1 MEENKELDFVEEYI
15 SRLKFGGASEQTIR
29 SYKKDVYKLTSF
41 FGISNSSDF
50 YKLTVSDYER
60 FYRSQNISSNSING
74 LIRNLS
80 AYFHSARIVN
90 GNSFFDVLFGNRKY
104 MKVNRVQK
112 DTLTPEEEDLII
124 SAGLNL
130 QEKFMIAMALK
141 TALRC
146 GEIAAIK
153 MGDISGCEIS
163 IKSKGGDE
171 TSHTYLDKELCAMM
185 QEYVL
190 KERNTDSEYLFY
202 AVRGN
207 EGKNGI
213 TGTSINNRVRSACKR
228 AGITKNITSHR
239 LRATAITNVAF
250 KHGDRAAQALAR
262 HKSPSTTNIYINNN
276 DVAVKN
282 ILLGEE

>member
-1 MEENKELDFVEEYI
+1 MEQPDFVSNYI
-15 SRLKFGGASEQTIR
+15 SSLKFGGKSEGTIR
-29 SYKKDVYKLTSF
+29 AYNKDITKLVSF
-41 FGISNSSDF
+41 FSIKDILDLNNLTVANYHEF
-50 YKLTVSDYER
+50 YK
-60 FYRSQNISSNSING
+60 SQDFSPTSLNG

-80 AYFHSARIVN
+80 A
-90 GNSFFDVLFGNRKY
+90 FFNYMISTGEIEDNAFFKVRFGTKKSV
-104 MKVNRVQK
+104 KVNRVQK

-124 SAGLNL
+124 AAGLNL

-141 TALRC
+141 TALRR

-153 MGDISGCEIS
+153 MSDISGCEIS

-171 TSHTYLDKELCAMM
+171 TSHTYLDKELCSMM

-250 KHGDRAAQALAR
+250 SHGDRAAQALAR

-282 ILLGEE
+282 ILLGDE

>member
-1 MEENKELDFVEEYI
+1 MEYPDFVKSYI
-15 SRLKFGGASEQTIR
+15 ESLEFGGKSEATIR
-29 SYKKDVYKLTSF
+29 AYRKDIIKLVSF
-41 FGISNSSDF
+41 FSINNISDLNNLTVANYHEF
-50 YKLTVSDYER
+50 YK
-60 FYRSQNISSNSING
+60 SQDFSPTSLNG

-80 AYFHSARIVN
+80 A
-90 GNSFFDVLFGNRKY
+90 FFNYMISTGQIEDNAFFKVRFGTKKSV
-104 MKVNRVQK
+104 KVNRVQK

-124 SAGLNL
+124 AAGLNL

-141 TALRC
+141 TALRR

-153 MGDISGCEIS
+153 MSDISGCEIS

-207 EGKNGI
+207 EGKKGI
-213 TGTSINNRVRSACKR
+213 SGTSINNRVKSACER
-228 AGITKNITSHR
+228 AGINKNITSHR

-250 KHGDRAAQALAR
+250 SHGDRAAQALAR
-262 HKSPSTTNIYINNN
+262 HKSPSTTNIYVNNN
-276 DVAVKN
+276 DMAVKN
-282 ILLGEE
+282 ILLGDK